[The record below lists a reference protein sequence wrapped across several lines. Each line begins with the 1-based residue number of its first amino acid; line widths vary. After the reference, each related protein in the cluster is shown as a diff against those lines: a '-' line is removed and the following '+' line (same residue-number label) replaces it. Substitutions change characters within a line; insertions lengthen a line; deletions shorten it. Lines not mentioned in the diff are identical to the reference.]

1 MLFKIITANEP
12 ESCPHPTSVPPSKQ
26 NHCSLNQL
34 MNDFL
39 DRQSYFAH
47 YFLNECNLFS
57 VGCNDDNYSSQI
69 ALTIAGN
76 MYLNNHAYNS
86 FLGAEELSALS
97 LPTMEVKSFG
107 DVRDIEVQPYYN
119 ELQCL
124 KIVLI
129 LGLYHSKS
137 QGVKAPLKTKQ
148 ANKNYIVGGTMHR
161 MIVLSLEAT
170 DHQTIGQFQI
180 CETSI

>member
-1 MLFKIITANEP
+1 
-12 ESCPHPTSVPPSKQ
+12 
-26 NHCSLNQL
+26 
-34 MNDFL
+34 
-39 DRQSYFAH
+39 
-47 YFLNECNLFS
+47 
-57 VGCNDDNYSSQI
+57 
-69 ALTIAGN
+69 
-76 MYLNNHAYNS
+76 
-86 FLGAEELSALS
+86 
-97 LPTMEVKSFG
+97 MEVKSFG